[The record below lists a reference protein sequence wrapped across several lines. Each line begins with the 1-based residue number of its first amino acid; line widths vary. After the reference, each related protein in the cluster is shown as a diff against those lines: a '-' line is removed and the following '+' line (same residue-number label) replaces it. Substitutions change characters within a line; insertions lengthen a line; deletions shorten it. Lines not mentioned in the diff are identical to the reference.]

1 MTDEHKKLKKHIAMQ
16 RKLVSMFEANEEY
29 IGGDNYVTGINEV
42 SFYKLANYLIDH
54 GVQVPIEEE
63 NLDEA

>member
-1 MTDEHKKLKKHIAMQ
+1 
-16 RKLVSMFEANEEY
+16 MFEANEEY